1 MQHQPEPLVNNDDE
15 IDLREL
21 WQHLLDGKQLIAAIT
36 AVCFVLAFGYVVT
49 ATSWYK
55 AEATLMDNSGGSG
68 KAGGALAS
76 LGGLASLAGVSMPA
90 SPVEAVIA
98 TATSDAFLIEFIRK
112 HELKKILMKGAWDE
126 ESQQWR
132 KPSGLVYTLW
142 NQGLRPIL
150 MGERPKVDSPYPL
163 AENEPTWQK
172 TIEEIEKKGIF
183 NISQDKK
190 SNMITMSITW
200 TDPNQAAQ
208 WVALWVNDLNDLI
221 RERTIAESQS
231 MLDNLIPKLD
241 QPMPAEVHTSIIG
254 MIDEQTKTINAAMVK
269 KDYAL
274 KMIDPPLAPEI
285 VAKPKRVLIL
295 AVAIVLGL
303 MIGAMVAI
311 IRGSKR
317 KSSTIVV
324 SEGLQRERVNFL

>member
-1 MQHQPEPLVNNDDE
+1 
-15 IDLREL
+15 
-21 WQHLLDGKQLIAAIT
+21 
-36 AVCFVLAFGYVVT
+36 
-49 ATSWYK
+49 
-55 AEATLMDNSGGSG
+55 MDNSGGG
-68 KAGGALAS
+68 GNVGGALGG
-76 LGGLASLAGVSMPA
+76 LGGLASLAGVSIPA

-98 TATSDAFLIEFIRK
+98 IATSDAFLIEFIRK

-142 NQGLRPIL
+142 GQGLRPIL
-150 MGERPKVDSPYPL
+150 MGERPKVNSPYPL
-163 AENEPTWQK
+163 AENEPTWQSMV
-172 TIEEIEKKGIF
+172 TQSNMF
-183 NISQDKK
+183 SVQQDKK

-208 WVALWVNDLNDLI
+208 WVELWVNDLNDLI

-241 QPMPAEVHTSIIG
+241 QPMPAEVRTSIIS

-274 KMIDPPLAPEI
+274 KMIDPPLAPET

-324 SEGLQRERVNFL
+324 PEGLQRERV